1 MIEAVLLA
9 VAAFASTNIDDAFV
23 LLAFFSDRRFSVTQI
38 VAGQYLGM
46 TLLVAA
52 GLGVAFA
59 ALALPSAYI
68 SYLGLAPI
76 GIGINRLRIV
86 LGERKHGSATPGVPA
101 SGKALASIISVTV
114 ANGGDNIGTYAPLFV
129 QHDRIQN
136 TVICL
141 VFATMTGIWC
151 FVGASLVSHP
161 VVGKHIREWGHW
173 VVPFVLIAIGG
184 YILLKSGVVSR
195 L

>member
-1 MIEAVLLA
+1 M
-9 VAAFASTNIDDAFV
+9 AA
-23 LLAFFSDRRFSVTQI
+23 
-38 VAGQYLGM
+38 
-46 TLLVAA
+46 LVAA
-52 GLGVAFA
+52 ALGVAFA

-68 SYLGLAPI
+68 GYLGLAPI

-86 LGERKHGSATPGVPA
+86 LRERKYGSSAAKVPA
-101 SGKALASIISVTV
+101 SGKALASIVSVTV

-136 TVICL
+136 TAICL
-141 VFATMTGIWC
+141 VFAILTGIWC

-161 VVGKHIREWGHW
+161 VVGRHIREWGHW
-173 VVPFVLIAIGG
+173 VVPFVLVAIGG
-184 YILLKSGVVSR
+184 YILFKSGVVPP